1 MPKEVKAEEY
11 IYYEFEDIETN
22 ETVLC
27 KIPIYIFTN
36 EKDSS
41 KTSDNRQAD

>member
-1 MPKEVKAEEY
+1 MKKEIANEEW

-27 KIPIYIFTN
+27 KIPVYIFTN
-36 EKDSS
+36 EKDTRKASNN
-41 KTSDNRQAD
+41 KKID